1 MQQNTAKPR
10 MAGEKLGCNDKGD
23 VRPDAVLKV
32 SSIAVYLHY
41 KPRKFVQYSFHII
54 LSAKS

>member
-1 MQQNTAKPR
+1 